1 MLTFILLAVWVL
13 IFAPLVIVPLLP
25 NVDGPQAMRAPRAVT
40 EQKVVTLATSRTE
53 HAA

>member
-13 IFAPLVIVPLLP
+13 IFAPLVIVSLLP
-25 NVDGPQAMRAPRAVT
+25 DVDRLQAVRAPRAVA
-40 EQKVVTLATSRTE
+40 ENKVITLATSHTE

>member
-13 IFAPLVIVPLLP
+13 IFAPLVIVSLLP
-25 NVDGPQAMRAPRAVT
+25 NVDGPHAVRAPHAVT
-40 EQKVVTLATSRTE
+40 ENKVITLATSHTE

>member
-13 IFAPLVIVPLLP
+13 IFAPLVIIPLLP
-25 NVDGPQAMRAPRAVT
+25 KVDRPHALRAPRAGA
-40 EQKVVTLATSRTE
+40 ENKVVTLATSRTE

>member
-1 MLTFILLAVWVL
+1 MLTFILLAVWML
-13 IFAPLVIVPLLP
+13 LFAPLVLIPLLP
-25 NVDGPQAMRAPRAVT
+25 NVDGPRVMRAPRAVT

>member
-1 MLTFILLAVWVL
+1 MLTFILLALWVL

-25 NVDGPQAMRAPRAVT
+25 NVGGPRAVRT
-40 EQKVVTLATSRTE
+40 PHTVAENKVVMLAASHTE

>member
-1 MLTFILLAVWVL
+1 MFTFILLAVWVL

-25 NVDGPQAMRAPRAVT
+25 KVDRLQATRAPRAVA
-40 EQKVVTLATSRTE
+40 ENKLITLASSHTE